1 MKIVIVDPGL
11 SGPGGH
17 NGALFEELARE
28 LPRLGFA
35 PTFLCSR
42 NLPVGALA
50 APDATVVP
58 LFGIDGYAPHAP
70 LFASEAAFAAALE
83 SIEAELHAVDWQ
95 DVAAVLMP
103 TVYPLHLIALARVL
117 PQRLPPAQVPV
128 ALGLLMPTSF
138 WASDAAVAEALGELM
153 LTALQ
158 ALRAHGPALAYA
170 EAGAFIFG
178 AQRLELPRL
187 LPPVAQ
193 DTEALIDALRES
205 AARPDPA
212 QALSFGFFGSP
223 FTSKGIERLRQAIAI
238 AAADPAWAHRVE
250 LVIPPGHAAV
260 AEAYARLGPRVTVR
274 AGRRDNHDYLRAMA
288 AVDVVLLPYDPAHY
302 RDKLSGVLFEAIALG
317 KPVVVID
324 GNEPLVQ
331 WLDQTAPGAY
341 AVCADDAAALADVL
355 KLPTQAF
362 VPLALAARASA
373 PIVTVQKSMRRF
385 LAAAGVALPAPAPAA
400 QAAPQLAEA
409 ATAAAGPP
417 ASAAAA
423 TAVATAAAAT
433 VGEAPIV
440 SIVIPTWNREAM
452 VEAAIESAL
461 AQTVRQIEV
470 IVVDNASTDATVA
483 IARRIAARDARVQVA
498 VQPRNLGPVR
508 NWLDGI
514 RRARA
519 PFVKL
524 LFSDDLIDARFVE
537 RMLPPLLDGRV
548 AFSICPAVVGEAP
561 WQGRVLYGSFDR
573 PTQLTSDAYE
583 ALALSA
589 IGRLPLSPGAGLFR
603 RADLLQSLRT
613 HLEGV
618 ADYDFSATGSGV
630 DWLAYLLTARR
641 YPRVAFEPEPLAF
654 FRAHPGSLT
663 IGDRDGHVWRGYE
676 LAARWFAQGG
686 AATA

>member
-1 MKIVIVDPGL
+1 MKRIVIIDPGL

-35 PTFLCSR
+35 PHFLASR
-42 NLPVGALA
+42 GLGAGALA
-50 APDATVVP
+50 APQATVEPV
-58 LFGIDGYAPHAP
+58 FAIDGYAPHAAF
-70 LFASEAAFAAALE
+70 FASEAAFAAALDA
-83 SIEAELHAVDWQ
+83 IQTELDALDWRN
-95 DVAAVLMP
+95 VAAVLMP

-117 PQRLPPAQVPV
+117 PQRLPPQQVPV

-138 WASDAAVAEALGELM
+138 WAADAGVADALGELM

-158 ALRAHGPALAYA
+158 ALRALGPTLAYA
-170 EAGAFIFG
+170 EAGAYAFG

-193 DTEALIDALRES
+193 DTEALIETLRTAAALPEPTRGL
-205 AARPDPA
+205 R
-212 QALSFGFFGSP
+212 FGFFGSP
-223 FTSKGIERLRQAIAI
+223 FTSKGIRRLHEACAR
-238 AAADPAWAHRVE
+238 AAADPGWANRVE
-250 LVIPPGHAAV
+250 IVIPPGHAAV
-260 AEAYARLGPRVTVR
+260 AAAYARLGPRVTVR
-274 AGRRDNHDYLRAMA
+274 ADQRDNHDYLRAMA

-302 RDKLSGVLFEAIALG
+302 GAKLSGVLFEAIALG

-324 GNEPLVQ
+324 GCEPLLQ
-331 WLDQTAPGAY
+331 WLDQTAPGTY
-341 AVCADDAAALADVL
+341 AGCADDADALAELL
-355 KLPTQAF
+355 KLPAEAF
-362 VPLALAARASA
+362 VPLAQAARASA
-373 PIVTVQKSMRRF
+373 PIVSAQKSTRRF
-385 LAAAGVALPAPAPAA
+385 LAAAGIALPPTPAAAPAA
-400 QAAPQLAEA
+400 APAGA
-409 ATAAAGPP
+409 IAAAR
-417 ASAAAA
+417 SAPGA
-423 TAVATAAAAT
+423 
-433 VGEAPIV
+433 EAPIV

-452 VEAAIESAL
+452 VADAIESAL

-470 IVVDNASTDATVA
+470 IVVDNASSDATVA
-483 IARRIAARDARVQVA
+483 EARRLAARDERVQVV

-524 LFSDDLIDARFVE
+524 LFSDDLIGPRFLE
-537 RMLPPLLDGRV
+537 RLLPPLLDQEV

-561 WQGRVLYGSFDR
+561 WQGRVFYAGFDR
-573 PTQLTSDAYE
+573 PTQLASDAYE
-583 ALALSA
+583 ALSLSA

-613 HLEGV
+613 HLDGV
-618 ADYDFSATGSGV
+618 ADYDFSATGAGV

-663 IGDRDGHVWRGYE
+663 IGERSAQVWRGYE
-676 LAARWFAQGG
+676 LAAGWFRRGG
-686 AATA
+686 AASA

>member
-1 MKIVIVDPGL
+1 
-11 SGPGGH
+11 
-17 NGALFEELARE
+17 
-28 LPRLGFA
+28 
-35 PTFLCSR
+35 
-42 NLPVGALA
+42 
-50 APDATVVP
+50 
-58 LFGIDGYAPHAP
+58 
-70 LFASEAAFAAALE
+70 
-83 SIEAELHAVDWQ
+83 
-95 DVAAVLMP
+95 
-103 TVYPLHLIALARVL
+103 
-117 PQRLPPAQVPV
+117 
-128 ALGLLMPTSF
+128 
-138 WASDAAVAEALGELM
+138 
-153 LTALQ
+153 
-158 ALRAHGPALAYA
+158 
-170 EAGAFIFG
+170 
-178 AQRLELPRL
+178 
-187 LPPVAQ
+187 
-193 DTEALIDALRES
+193 
-205 AARPDPA
+205 
-212 QALSFGFFGSP
+212 
-223 FTSKGIERLRQAIAI
+223 
-238 AAADPAWAHRVE
+238 
-250 LVIPPGHAAV
+250 V

-302 RDKLSGVLFEAIALG
+302 GQKLSGVLFEAIALG
-317 KPVVVID
+317 KPVVVVE

-341 AVCADDAAALADVL
+341 AVCADDAEALAAVL
-355 KLPTQAF
+355 KLPAEVF
-362 VPLALAARASA
+362 APLAAAARESA
-373 PIVTVQKSMRRF
+373 PIVTRQKSTRRF
-385 LAAAGVALPAPAPAA
+385 LAAAGIVLPAPESAGEAPR
-400 QAAPQLAEA
+400 
-409 ATAAAGPP
+409 
-417 ASAAAA
+417 SAAAA
-423 TAVATAAAAT
+423 TATAGSRAATNAATLADATPPAAGTTAAAAVPANPAVET
-433 VGEAPIV
+433 DVAAEAPIV

-470 IVVDNASTDATVA
+470 IVVDNASSDATVA
-483 IARRIAARDARVQVA
+483 VARRIAARDPRVQVA

-537 RMLPPLLDGRV
+537 RMLPPLLDGSV

-573 PTQLTSDAYE
+573 PTQLASDAYE

-613 HLEGV
+613 HLDGV

-663 IGDRDGHVWRGYE
+663 IGDRSGHVWRGYE
-676 LAARWFAQGG
+676 LAARWYRGGG